1 MSTITTI
8 YNLID
13 NKFTFC
19 EKDIIARHAIIDISN
34 RKKNINLKQIFG
46 ELFHKDINPELVF
59 NNSISVLEG
68 KQKVVILDELVYT
81 LLSDINCENYFL
93 IGPSEEIIATIKI
106 FYFLKLFP
114 FNNKKYKFIFWALNT
129 LYLLIYF
136 DFSNPENIKYYTKLY
151 HTPLDIKNNEIVIEQ
166 HIIDKIIFLIKSYL
180 KEEKPPEKVLINIV
194 NEIEDYFIVNKDI
207 IWGIVKQI
215 YKF

>member
-59 NNSISVLEG
+59 NNSISVLKG
-68 KQKVVILDELVYT
+68 KQKVIILDELVYT

-93 IGPSEEIIATIKI
+93 IGPSEKIIATIKI

-114 FNNKKYKFIFWALNT
+114 FNSKKYKFIFWALNT

-151 HTPLDIKNNEIVIEQ
+151 YTPLDIKNNEIVIEQ

-180 KEEKPPEKVLINIV
+180 KEEKPPEKVLIDIV
-194 NEIEDYFIVNKDI
+194 NEIEDYFIINKDI